1 MFPIP
6 TKRGRYIYSSYSVVF
21 LPNRRLRLRS
31 EHAHASVH
39 AQATIQFGL
48 QMVHESF
55 WLRPTCLTPLP
66 RESRGPL
73 RNRLLDKRRVKSTK
87 TQDKQA
93 ISTDD
98 HRSQAPTYSYAP
110 WQRLSTTPHER
121 FLARCPAIVGITCLK
136 NDVSMTRLSVTTS
149 KTKTGS
155 SKRSINNNS
164 SPAGQG

>member
-6 TKRGRYIYSSYSVVF
+6 TKWGRCTDSSYSVVF

-73 RNRLLDKRRVKSTK
+73 RNRLLDKRDALKVLKHK
-87 TQDKQA
+87 T
-93 ISTDD
+93 
-98 HRSQAPTYSYAP
+98 
-110 WQRLSTTPHER
+110 
-121 FLARCPAIVGITCLK
+121 
-136 NDVSMTRLSVTTS
+136 N
-149 KTKTGS
+149 
-155 SKRSINNNS
+155 KRSRRMIIEVRHQLTVTLHPETVHHTTRTLLS
-164 SPAGQG
+164 WHGVQQLLESRV